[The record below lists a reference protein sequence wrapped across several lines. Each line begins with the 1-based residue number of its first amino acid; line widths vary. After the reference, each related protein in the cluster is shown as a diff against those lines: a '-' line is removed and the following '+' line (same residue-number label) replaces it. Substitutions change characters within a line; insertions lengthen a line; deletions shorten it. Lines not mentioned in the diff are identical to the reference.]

1 MEPVARA
8 FAHVANMLFPR
19 GCAGCER
26 PDAVL
31 CPECHALFDGCL
43 AQTLGTAEMGRWFAC
58 GWYRGAVRQAI
69 LSWKDHGDEECDR
82 PFSEVL
88 CSLAE
93 QAGLPDHLGN
103 VSREQVLIVPAPS
116 SLASMR
122 QRGRRHMMPLA
133 TGLASY
139 LCARTGMH
147 VRACEALENRGTAGR
162 SVETGGTAQ
171 RSQRLKGRITTRGKI
186 LLKNKAVILVDDI
199 VTSGTTMRRCV
210 DVLSSQGAE
219 VVTVLSLAHTPAGK
233 PTKAGRHFS
242 SEI

>member
-1 MEPVARA
+1 MGLAARMSSYM
-8 FAHVANMLFPR
+8 ANVLFPR
-19 GCAGCER
+19 GCAGCDR
-26 PDAVL
+26 PDEVL
-31 CPECHALFDGCL
+31 CSECRALFDCGL
-43 AQTLGTAEMGRWFAC
+43 AQTLDTARMGRWFSC

-82 PFSEVL
+82 PFTEAL

-93 QAGLPDHLGN
+93 RAGLPDQPGM
-103 VSREQVLIVPAPS
+103 SRDQVLIVPAPS
-116 SLASMR
+116 SPASMR

-139 LCARTGMH
+139 LRDRTGIR
-147 VRACEALENRGTAGR
+147 VRSCEALENRGTTGR

-171 RSQRLKGRITTRGKI
+171 RSQRLKGRIATRGKV
-186 LLKNKAVILVDDI
+186 LLKDKAVILVDDI

-219 VVTVLSLAHTPAGK
+219 VITVLSLAHTPAGK
-233 PTKAGRHFS
+233 PTKDGRHFLS
-242 SEI
+242 GI